1 MSLLH
6 LSVPKDLIATVGVL
20 TLAYQI
26 PSTEN
31 IKEDVRTKDHKIYLT
46 FMSFKG
52 KIPAKPAVLGFQ
64 VTEEMIFRQQ
74 VDKKYPWPATW
85 DCKGSSFY

>member
-1 MSLLH
+1 
-6 LSVPKDLIATVGVL
+6 
-20 TLAYQI
+20 
-26 PSTEN
+26 
-31 IKEDVRTKDHKIYLT
+31 
-46 FMSFKG
+46 MSFKG